1 MKHFARWTLK
11 LMAPAVSACLALLIA
26 GSTAQTPPTMP
37 LVDLSIGPTAV
48 NPQAVNIA
56 LALSVEFPTVGSAY
70 RSSNYNHATTYLGYF
85 DPRGCYNYK
94 DLTAGAPLAGD
105 YFYRTGTV
113 DASGYCDFSGST
125 GRFSGNALNYVTT
138 SSIDVLRYA
147 LTGGHRVV
155 DTASTT
161 ILARAYL
168 YNGWDLHNSTYFPAK
183 RIPQA
188 MVGKVIPPLIA
199 NSDVIGGGC
208 KDKVWFGTSTASVTC
223 DTAGATSS
231 GSLNPTGAVGT
242 VTLTTTNVVTVPR
255 GDPAPAGGVFQTTT
269 WTLKT
274 TGQTTSTVQPTA
286 GPITFDDVPIA
297 VPNGTT
303 TSAPPAPITTAT
315 AFITTTY
322 TLVAGTSTFT
332 PPAPPAPQG
341 VIGTVNVPLSGTRY
355 FTSIAPSL
363 PYRTLQLTA
372 RPGNTNSVNVCRT
385 GSDQDNP
392 GDFKGP
398 LDPSTNSPTDVA
410 GGSCGG
416 TGAYAGFPNRG
427 RVRSGLPRN
436 VYEKLQA
443 VNTYGIYTAQ
453 NIYRAYTLQREY
465 DLYDGFDNYVVSS
478 TSVGTATATTTGVIY
493 ARVRVCDDSE
503 KTTRSDLCERY
514 PNGNYKPI
522 GEIQRKATGV
532 RLAAFGYLLDNTTS
546 RYGGV
551 LRAPMKYP
559 GPTYTNTIGQPQT
572 NTYAEW
578 DASTGV
584 FRDDP
589 LGAAPTYTYS
599 GVINYL
605 NRFGTTGT
613 LGAYK
618 GFDPVGELY
627 YEALRYFQGQD
638 PSSQAT
644 AGSPTPAMADGFP
657 YYTTA
662 GTVPAK
668 WEDPVQN
675 ACERRNYI
683 LTIGDVN
690 THYDKEIPGHRFTGS
705 SLETSIDPTRAAA
718 SIPNSTRS
726 FDAAAWTDILTGFE
740 TGQNPRSY
748 QHFNGSAWSTQTT
761 TGNPNPNSNNDNL
774 ATKSTGSGGR
784 SAYYWAG
791 AAYWANTQP
800 IREDVKDLLSMKH
813 VRVKTFTIDVDEAGN
828 GDIEDTNPRGIKPR
842 QSSFYL
848 AGKYGWFND
857 ANLDGNPFRTSGG
870 ANDNTEWQNPSAT
883 NTPDG
888 YVLASQA
895 QQLINGIRKF
905 FGAASSK
912 QGSATASAV
921 STSRFTANAPNGDF
935 FAPLFNA
942 GDWSGTVQRTR
953 LVLNTSTQQIESTPG
968 AVWDAGVILTMASST
983 TTSPLSD
990 PYVKPVDRKIFTMS
1004 RDGSATAGQAFTV
1017 ANKGNLDTEVRTALG
1032 TNPATG
1038 VADAFADQRIN
1049 WLRGNQSDEL
1059 SSTGG
1064 YLRQRGSVMGDVIS
1078 SGPVY
1083 KEDADTNISGAG
1095 YLTFS
1100 QSVASRTAT
1109 IYVGANDGMLHAFRA
1124 RDGKEL
1130 FAYIPRA
1137 VAPYLNKLTHPAYEH
1152 RPYVDAVPQV
1162 GEAQIGSSWKTLL
1175 VSGMG
1180 GGAQGVFALDVTA
1193 PESFGVDNVLWE
1205 FTDADDPQMGNV
1217 VTQPVL
1223 MKLKVPGESG
1233 SPATYKW
1240 FVVVGSGYN
1249 NYKSDG
1255 HVTTTGAQALFFLS
1269 VDKAA
1274 NAAWQAG
1281 TNYFKV
1287 ELPVANGAIANGLSN
1302 PGFLTGPGGE
1312 ATLLYAGDLQGNI
1325 WKFDLTAGINN
1336 ANLADS
1342 VFQASGLRKALFVAT
1357 TPSGTAQ
1364 PITTTPQVV
1373 EANASGYMVVFGTGK
1388 YVEPSDNSTADVQ
1401 SIYGIWDSLENSVTT
1416 YTAPRSSLFQ
1426 RTASLSG
1433 TSVVLSTATFAF
1445 GTNSSASP
1453 AQYRGWYINLP
1464 QTRERIAVEP
1474 ALGIGIVAFSA
1485 AIPEGTCSGDGTGRR
1500 YCLNPVFGTNQGCDT
1515 NATPGIPSGPKIIQY
1530 ELDATSY
1537 TARTP
1542 SGRRTV
1548 TIEQKVLNS
1557 STKITDAGNA
1567 LVSSSTVQSI
1577 SIPAGRINWRE
1588 LRQ

>member
-1 MKHFARWTLK
+1 
-11 LMAPAVSACLALLIA
+11 MAPAVSACLALLIA
-26 GSTAQTPPTMP
+26 GSTAQTPPSMP

-56 LALSVEFPTVGSAY
+56 LALSVEFPTVGAAY
-70 RSSNYNHATTYLGYF
+70 RTTNYNHATTYLGYF
-85 DPRGCYNYK
+85 DPRGCYAYK
-94 DLTAGAPLAGD
+94 DLTPGAPLSGD

-113 DASGYCDFSGST
+113 DSNGYCDFSGST

-161 ILARAYL
+161 ILERAYL
-168 YNGWDLHNSTYFPAK
+168 YNSWNLHNSTYFPAK

-188 MVGKVIPPLIA
+188 LVGKVIPPLIA

-208 KDKVWFGTSTASVTC
+208 EDKVWFGTSTASVTC
-223 DTAGATSS
+223 ATAGTTSS
-231 GSLNPTGAVGT
+231 GNLNPTGVVGT
-242 VTLTTTNVVTVPR
+242 VTITTTNVVTVPR
-255 GDPAPAGGVFQTTT
+255 GDPAPSGGVFQTTT
-269 WTLKT
+269 WTLRT
-274 TGQTTSTVQPTA
+274 TGQTTSTVMPTE
-286 GPITFDDVPIA
+286 GPITFEDVPIA
-297 VPNGTT
+297 IPNGTT
-303 TSAPPAPITTAT
+303 TSAPPPPITNAQ
-315 AFITTTY
+315 AFLTTTY
-322 TLVAGTSTFT
+322 TLVAGTYTLT

-341 VIGTVNVPLSGTRY
+341 AIGSVDVPLTGTRY
-355 FTSIAPSL
+355 FTSVAPSA
-363 PYRTLQLTA
+363 PYRTLSLAA
-372 RPGNTNSVNVCRT
+372 RPDENNTVNVCRT

-398 LDPSTNSPTDVA
+398 LDASTNSPTNVA
-410 GGSCGG
+410 NGSCGG

-453 NIYRAYTLQREY
+453 NIYRAYSLQREY
-465 DLYDGFDNYVVSS
+465 DLYNGFDNYVVSS
-478 TSVGTATATTTGVIY
+478 TSVGTATVTTTGVIY
-493 ARVRVCDDSE
+493 ARVRVCDDTE
-503 KTTRSDLCERY
+503 RTTRTDLCERY

-522 GEIQRKATGV
+522 GEIQRKSTGV

-559 GPTYTNTIGQPQT
+559 GPTYIDTSGQLQT
-572 NTYAEW
+572 NTTSEW
-578 DASTGV
+578 NASTGV
-584 FRDDP
+584 FAADP
-589 LGAAPTYTYS
+589 LGASPTYTYS

-627 YEALRYFQGQD
+627 YEALRYFQGLD
-638 PSSQAT
+638 PSPQAT
-644 AGSPTPAMADGFP
+644 TGVTAAMADGFP
-657 YYTTA
+657 YYTTS
-662 GTVPAK
+662 GTAPAK
-668 WEDPVQN
+668 WQDPVQN
-675 ACERRNYI
+675 ACERRNFI

-690 THYDKEIPGHRFTGS
+690 THYDKELPGHRFTGS
-705 SLETSIDPTRAAA
+705 SLETSTDPTRAAV

-726 FDAAAWTDILTGFE
+726 FNAAAWTDILTGFE
-740 TGQNPRSY
+740 TGENPRSY

-761 TGNPNPNSNNDNL
+761 TGNPNPNTNNNDL
-774 ATKSTGSGGR
+774 ATKATGSGGR

-800 IREDVKDLLSMKH
+800 IREDVKDSLSMKD
-813 VRVKTFTIDVDEAGN
+813 VRVKTFTIDVDEGGN

-842 QSSFYL
+842 RSSFYL

-857 ANLDGNPFRTSGG
+857 ANSDGNPFRTSGG
-870 ANDNTEWQNPSAT
+870 TNDNTEWQNPTAN

-905 FGAASSK
+905 FGASTGVK
-912 QGSATASAV
+912 GSATASAV

-935 FAPLFNA
+935 FAPLFNV

-953 LVLNTSTQQIESTPG
+953 LVLNTSTGQIESMPG
-968 AVWDAGVILTMASST
+968 AVWDAGVILTTASST
-983 TTSPLSD
+983 TTTPLPD
-990 PYVKPVDRKIFTMS
+990 AYVLPANRKIFTMS
-1004 RDGSATAGQAFTV
+1004 RDSGATAGQAFTV

-1038 VADAFADQRIN
+1038 VADAFTDQRIN

-1059 SSTGG
+1059 SATGG
-1064 YLRQRGSVMGDVIS
+1064 YLRQRGSIMGDVIS

-1083 KEDADTNISGAG
+1083 KEDADPNLSGAG
-1095 YLTFS
+1095 YLSFS

-1109 IYVGANDGMLHAFRA
+1109 IYVGANDGMMHAFRA

-1152 RPYVDAVPQV
+1152 RPYVDGVPQV

-1180 GGAQGVFALDVTA
+1180 GGAQGVFALNVTA
-1193 PESFGVDNVLWE
+1193 PESFGVNDVLWE

-1223 MKLKVPGESG
+1223 MKLKVPGATTST
-1233 SPATYKW
+1233 PATYKW

-1249 NYKSDG
+1249 NYKADG
-1255 HVTTTGAQALFFLS
+1255 HATTTGAQALFFLS

-1302 PGFLTGPGGE
+1302 PGFLTGPGGV
-1312 ATLLYAGDLQGNI
+1312 ATLLYVGDLQGNI
-1325 WKFDLTAGINN
+1325 WKIDLSAGINN
-1336 ANLADS
+1336 TNLASS
-1342 VFQASGLRKALFVAT
+1342 VFLAGGLRKALFVAT

-1364 PITTTPQVV
+1364 PITTTPQIV
-1373 EANASGYMVVFGTGK
+1373 EANESGYMVVFGTGK
-1388 YVEPSDNSTADVQ
+1388 YVEPSDNTSADVQ
-1401 SIYGIWDSLENSVTT
+1401 SIYGIWDSLENSETT

-1433 TSVVLSTATFAF
+1433 TSVVLSTATFTF
-1445 GTNSSASP
+1445 GKNSSASP
-1453 AQYRGWYINLP
+1453 PQYRGWYINLP

-1500 YCLNPVFGTNQGCDT
+1500 YCLNPVYGTNQGCDT
-1515 NATPGIPSGPKIIQY
+1515 SATPGIPSGSKIIQY

-1567 LVSSSTVQSI
+1567 VVSSSTVQSI